1 MSLRLAQAVLGAA
14 GLAGSAMLLFGLLT
28 GHVVLDGDGAA
39 RARQRLRSVLTVRLL
54 AGLMAGVVVL
64 VVTSWVP
71 VAAGVLLAVV
81 AWPRLF
87 GGAASQQQRIEQLE
101 DLAVWVESLRDTISR
116 GRGLP
121 EVVMATAASAPP
133 SLRRPLADLV
143 ARMQAREPLDS
154 ALLVLAD
161 DLDDVVADQV
171 IAALTLNARTSS
183 AKLAA
188 VLGALAA
195 ATRRQVDVR
204 RTVEAERA
212 APRRGVKI
220 IMVVTVGLLVG
231 FALLSPGY
239 LEPFQDFT
247 GQLVLT
253 LSVVCF
259 GAGFLV
265 LRSLA
270 NFQAPTRFLAT
281 PGVRSRVAAAQQSSQ
296 SSVAQTLLG
305 SVAVR

>member
-1 MSLRLAQAVLGAA
+1 MSIRAAQAILGAMGSVGA
-14 GLAGSAMLLFGLLT
+14 LLLLVGLCT
-28 GHVVLDGDGAA
+28 GRVALEDGGQA
-39 RARQRLRSVLTVRLL
+39 RLQERLRAVLTVRLL
-54 AGLMAGVVVL
+54 VAVVAGLVVL

-71 VAAGVLLAVV
+71 VAAGVLLAVL

-101 DLAVWVESLRDTISR
+101 DLAVWVEALRDTITR

-121 EVVMATAASAPP
+121 EVIAATAASAPP
-133 SLRRPLADLV
+133 LLRRPLADLV

-183 AKLAA
+183 AKLAT

-204 RTVEAERA
+204 RIVEAERA

-220 IMVVTVGLLVG
+220 VMVVTVGLVVG

-239 LEPFQDFT
+239 LEPFQTVT

-253 LSVVCF
+253 MAVVCF
-259 GAGFLV
+259 AAGFLV
-265 LRSLA
+265 LRALA

-281 PGVRSRVAAAQQSSQ
+281 PGVRMRAAVQQSSSQ
-296 SSVAQTLLG
+296 SSVAQTVLG